1 MYTYLQAGYVAIAK
15 RILGWIIFVPSLLS
29 TFVSVINLVAGQHGV
44 KGDGVKSDGV
54 GGGGVNAV
62 LNDFLQMMTE
72 MIKFNTP
79 FLDFFWK
86 HSPIPD
92 RVAEITG
99 ENISFFVIYMLMFV
113 GLAMSASG
121 LRMYRQFKFIKERIE
136 DQMVFEHAQE
146 SGVTKEQLKAKIAF
160 PSHSLFSQIFI
171 LYISPIIIG
180 AIAYFLFK
188 FLGW

>member
-1 MYTYLQAGYVAIAK
+1 MYTYQKTGYVAIAK

-29 TFVSVINLVAGQHGV
+29 TFVSVINLAAGQHGV
-44 KGDGVKSDGV
+44 KSD
-54 GGGGVNAV
+54 GVNAV
-62 LNDFLQMMTE
+62 LNDFLQMMAE

-86 HSPIPD
+86 HSPTPD
-92 RVAEITG
+92 RVAEFTG
-99 ENISFFVIYMLMFV
+99 ENISFFVIYMLMFM

-146 SGVTKEQLKAKIAF
+146 SGVTKEQLKAKISF

>member
-1 MYTYLQAGYVAIAK
+1 MTYQQAGYIAIAK

-29 TFVSVINLVAGQHGV
+29 TFVSVINLAAGQHGV
-44 KGDGVKSDGV
+44 KGDGI

-86 HSPIPD
+86 HSPTPE
-92 RVAEITG
+92 RVAGMTG

-121 LRMYRQFKFIKERIE
+121 LRMYRQFKFVKERIE

-146 SGVTKEQLKAKIAF
+146 SGITKEQLKAKIAF

-180 AIAYFLFK
+180 VIAYFLFK

>member
-1 MYTYLQAGYVAIAK
+1 MTYQEARYVAIVK
-15 RILGWIIFVPSLLS
+15 RILGWIIFIPSLLS
-29 TFVSVINLVAGQHGV
+29 TFVSVINLAAGQHGIKGNGI
-44 KGDGVKSDGV
+44 KGDSIGDAGI
-54 GGGGVNAV
+54 NAV

-86 HSPIPD
+86 HSPTPE
-92 RVAEITG
+92 RVAGITG
-99 ENISFFVIYMLMFV
+99 ENISFFVIYMLIFV

-136 DQMVFEHAQE
+136 DQMVFELAQE
-146 SGVTKEQLKAKIAF
+146 SGITEEQLKAKIAF

-180 AIAYFLFK
+180 AIACFLFK
-188 FLGW
+188 LLGW

>member
-1 MYTYLQAGYVAIAK
+1 MTYQQAGYVAVAK

-29 TFVSVINLVAGQHGV
+29 TFVSVVNLIAGQHDV
-44 KGDGVKSDGV
+44 KGDGVSGDGI
-54 GGGGVNAV
+54 NAV
-62 LNDFLQMMTE
+62 LNDFLRMMTE

-86 HSPIPD
+86 HSPTPD
-92 RVAEITG
+92 RLIGITG
-99 ENISFFVIYMLMFV
+99 ENISFLVIYILMFV

-121 LRMYRQFKFIKERIE
+121 LRIYRQFKFIKERIE
-136 DQMVFEHAQE
+136 DQMLLELAKE
-146 SGVTKEQLKAKIAF
+146 SGITKEQLEAKIKF
-160 PSHSLFSQIFI
+160 PRHSLFSQIFI

-188 FLGW
+188 FLGVIM